1 MLAALDYALVR
12 NIAIGLAVVLVLL
25 ALLVAKV
32 VRSVTTKA
40 ITILILGALILAVFT
55 QRQSLTKCEK
65 NYVAQSRVGATCQ
78 FFGYKV
84 QLPALTP

>member
-1 MLAALDYALVR
+1 MLAALNYATVKMVAIG
-12 NIAIGLAVVLVLL
+12 IAIALVLL

-40 ITILILGALILAVFT
+40 ISILLIGALVFAVFT
-55 QRQSLTKCEK
+55 QRQSLETCKK
-65 NYVAQSRVGATCQ
+65 QYVAHQKAQCK

-84 QLPALTP
+84 ELPALPA

>member
-1 MLAALDYALVR
+1 MLAALPIGTVK
-12 NIAIGLAVVLVLL
+12 NIAIGIAIVLVLI

-40 ITILILGALILAVFT
+40 LTILIIGALVFAVFT
-55 QRQSLTKCEK
+55 QRQSLTTCKKE
-65 NYVAQSRVGATCQ
+65 YVAHQKATCK

-84 QLPALTP
+84 ELPVLPS

>member
-32 VRSVTTKA
+32 VQSVTTKA
-40 ITILILGALILAVFT
+40 ITILILGALVFAVFT
-55 QRQSLTKCEK
+55 QRQSLTTCKKE
-65 NYVAQSRVGATCQ
+65 YVAHQRATCA

-84 QLPALTP
+84 KLPGLTN